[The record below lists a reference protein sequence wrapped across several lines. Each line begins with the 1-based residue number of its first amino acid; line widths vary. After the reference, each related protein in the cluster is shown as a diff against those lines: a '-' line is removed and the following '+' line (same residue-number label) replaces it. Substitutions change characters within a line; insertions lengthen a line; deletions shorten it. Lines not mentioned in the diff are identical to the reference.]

1 MKTSMM
7 ASAAMLLALL
17 GGCESTGGS
26 SGGSS
31 SGTGSGGS
39 TTISRGSSRVDTA
52 VRIAQSVQANPDRA
66 DAVLRE
72 HGMTVEEYED
82 LMYEIAADPAM
93 SEEFNSRMGG

>member
-1 MKTSMM
+1 MKSSMM
-7 ASAAMLLALL
+7 ASAVVLLALL
-17 GGCESTGGS
+17 GGCESM

-31 SGTGSGGS
+31 TTTNSGSGGS
-39 TTISRGSSRVDTA
+39 TPISRSGSSRVDTA
-52 VRIAQSVQANPDRA
+52 VRIAQGVQANPDRA